1 MTKMEVIPPEFWM
14 IVVSVIT
21 IMLCSVLYYLS
32 VLLKEV
38 KEKVSKTDPI
48 IKDIQTSVS
57 SVTETVSEV
66 NDLIVK
72 PVKGIGA
79 VASVIN
85 GIATGIKS
93 GTEEKK

>member
-57 SVTETVSEV
+57 SVTETVNEV

-93 GTEEKK
+93 VPEEKK

>member
-1 MTKMEVIPPEFWM
+1 VN
-14 IVVSVIT
+14 
-21 IMLCSVLYYLS
+21 
-32 VLLKEV
+32 
-38 KEKVSKTDPI
+38 
-48 IKDIQTSVS
+48 
-57 SVTETVSEV
+57 EV